1 MSKGKELT
9 LSPEE
14 LHARLSSIE
23 SHWTLLFQAHTGN
36 ADLRLEAQKQL
47 LLRYYGA
54 VYRYLLGI
62 VHDLQVAE
70 ELTQDFAVRFLRGEF
85 HRADPGEGRFRDF
98 LKAALRHLAHDY
110 WRKQGRAPRFLEEDG
125 ALGQAATA
133 STADSSFDRQFL
145 DKWREELLSRTW
157 EGLAAVEAGTGH
169 PYLTILQRKTQE
181 PGIRSAQIAEQLSSQ
196 LKKPFTEVA
205 VRQLLHRAREMFAD
219 LLVEEVVQSIESRE
233 LDKLEQEL
241 VDLDLLQYCQSA
253 LARRKA
259 KENR

>member
-1 MSKGKELT
+1 MSKDKAVTPPL
-9 LSPEE
+9 EE

-23 SHWTLLFQAHTGN
+23 SHWTLLFQAHNSNT
-36 ADLRLEAQKQL
+36 DLRMEAQKQL

-62 VHDLQVAE
+62 VRDPQVAE

-85 HRADPGEGRFRDF
+85 HGADPGRGRFRDF

-110 WRKQGRAPRFLEEDG
+110 WRKQLRIPQPLDQDG
-125 ALGQAATA
+125 AEPVATD
-133 STADSSFDRQFL
+133 STADNSFDRQFL
-145 DKWREELLSRTW
+145 EKWREELLSRTW

-169 PYLTILQRKTQE
+169 PYLTVLQRKTQE
-181 PGIRSAQIAEQLSSQ
+181 PQVRSAQLAEQLSSQ

-219 LLVEEVVQSIESRE
+219 LLVEEVVQSIETPE
-233 LDKLEQEL
+233 LDELEQEL
-241 VDLDLLQYCQSA
+241 VDLDLLGYCQSA
-253 LARRKA
+253 LERRKA
-259 KENR
+259 KGNR